1 MTISNKRFSDFYGD
15 LPDPDALTEDVS
27 KFTTAFREKWWSGR
41 AMRFRDWVCE
51 VEELL
56 DRWID
61 RCSGVSGGVLLHQLG
76 RV

>member
-56 DRWID
+56 D
-61 RCSGVSGGVLLHQLG
+61 LLD
-76 RV
+76 

>member
-41 AMRFRDWVCE
+41 AMRFRDWVCK
-51 VEELL
+51 
-56 DRWID
+56 
-61 RCSGVSGGVLLHQLG
+61 
-76 RV
+76 